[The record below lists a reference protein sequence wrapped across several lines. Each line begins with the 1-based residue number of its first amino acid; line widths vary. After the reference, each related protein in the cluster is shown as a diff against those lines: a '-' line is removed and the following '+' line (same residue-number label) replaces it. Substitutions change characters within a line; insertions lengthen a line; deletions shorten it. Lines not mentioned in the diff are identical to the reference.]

1 MNLKKLLFIPLFAA
15 AFFSFKPVD
24 KPVIVIDAGHGGND
38 MGAVY
43 ETISEKQITLKVASL
58 IKEMST
64 SQDKYEIMLT
74 RGDDSDVS
82 LAERI
87 EKINR
92 LNPKMVV
99 SLHLNSSPEKESTK
113 QGHEIYIQNSDSS
126 KKIAQKVSEKLGQCP
141 VQTKDLKILKESK
154 SPAVL
159 VEMGFINSTKD
170 RDYLNSDLGQKE
182 TAQKFIEIFN
192 EQ

>member
-1 MNLKKLLFIPLFAA
+1 
-15 AFFSFKPVD
+15 
-24 KPVIVIDAGHGGND
+24 

-82 LAERI
+82 LAERV

-141 VQTKDLKILKESK
+141 VLTKDLKILKESK